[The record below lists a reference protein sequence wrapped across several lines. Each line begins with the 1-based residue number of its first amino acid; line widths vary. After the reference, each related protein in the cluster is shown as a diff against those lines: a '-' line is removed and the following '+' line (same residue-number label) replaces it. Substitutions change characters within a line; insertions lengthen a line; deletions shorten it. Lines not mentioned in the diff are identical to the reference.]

1 MFINSIRLLL
11 VSSKYIMS
19 ITSIPNM
26 STGTL
31 FTIMGDF
38 QDYLVEETKN
48 VEQSDIHSVQ
58 AELIGLGLDMHEVK
72 TILMHT
78 NKVREILLAMNTDIE
93 IFKKVNKLREE
104 RDKAKLLYEAKLL
117 ATKKELEEMERLV
130 VIKKS
135 ELHMLLIQAPS

>member
-1 MFINSIRLLL
+1 
-11 VSSKYIMS
+11 
-19 ITSIPNM
+19 M

>member
-1 MFINSIRLLL
+1 
-11 VSSKYIMS
+11 MS
-19 ITSIPNM
+19 ITSIPTM

-31 FTIMGDF
+31 ITIIGVL

-58 AELIGLGLDMHEVK
+58 AELIGLGLDMHEAEN
-72 TILMHT
+72 ILMHT
-78 NKVREILLAMNTDIE
+78 NKVREFILAMNTDLE

-117 ATKKELEEMERLV
+117 EKKKELEEMERLV

>member
-1 MFINSIRLLL
+1 
-11 VSSKYIMS
+11 MS
-19 ITSIPNM
+19 ITSIPTM

-31 FTIMGDF
+31 LTIMGDF

-48 VEQSDIHSVQ
+48 VEQSDIYSVQ
-58 AELIGLGLDMHEVK
+58 AKLIGLGLNMHEVK

-78 NKVREILLAMNTDIE
+78 NKVREIFLAMNTDID
-93 IFKKVNKLREE
+93 IFKKVNKLRKQ
-104 RDKAKLLYEAKLL
+104 RDKARLLYEAQLL
-117 ATKKELEEMERLV
+117 EKKKELEEMERLV

>member
-1 MFINSIRLLL
+1 
-11 VSSKYIMS
+11 MS
-19 ITSIPNM
+19 ITSIPTM

-31 FTIMGDF
+31 LTIMGDF

-58 AELIGLGLDMHEVK
+58 VKLIGLGLDMHEVK

-78 NKVREILLAMNTDIE
+78 NKVREIFLAMNTDIE
-93 IFKKVNKLREE
+93 IFKKVNKLREQ

-117 ATKKELEEMERLV
+117 EKKKELEEMERLV